1 VIYIC
6 LPAHDEQQT
15 IGVVLWKIRQVMAD
29 FPRDF
34 QILVVD
40 DASTDATPRVLEP
53 YTGVLPLTV
62 LRNRER
68 RGYAASLELLLREAV
83 RRSTYPK
90 RDSIVTL
97 QADFTEEPE
106 HIAALVKRIESG
118 ADVVCSSAA
127 AGSTLGPRDWRW
139 ARRLGRLALRRM
151 RWPAEAGDPLSGLR
165 AYRVFTI
172 SAALEQAGQERL
184 LQREGWAANAELLQ
198 AALPH
203 ARRTDV
209 VELPFRYHRRQRA
222 SRFGGWA
229 TLREV
234 LAYAFGQRRA
244 EPLAAT
250 GELEA
255 ALTAP
260 RRRASVL
267 TDQDALEEARAQR
280 RENGNGGEKKGR
292 NGRRRS
298 SSGGKAGARR
308 SEGRERGGSAATKE
322 PAARSGGAEAENA
335 QGTRRKRSR
344 KRRSGRP
351 EASPN
356 GAAPAPEE
364 VRAQGEDAA
373 GEDGGE
379 APKKKRRRRGRR
391 GGRNRRRGGGVDK
404 GSAEP
409 NTTPAEA
416 DSPRAAN
423 G

>member
-15 IGVVLWKIRQVMAD
+15 VGVVLWKIRQVMAD

-40 DASTDATPRVLEP
+40 DASTDATPDVLDP

-118 ADVVCSSAA
+118 ADVVSSSAA
-127 AGSTLGPRDWRW
+127 GGSTLGPREWRW
-139 ARRLGRLALRRM
+139 ARRLGRLALRGM
-151 RWPAEAGDPLSGLR
+151 RWPKDAGDPLSGLR

-172 SAALEQAGQERL
+172 GAALDAVGQERL
-184 LQREGWAANAELLQ
+184 LRHEGWAANAELLH

-203 ARRTDV
+203 ARRIET

-234 LAYAFGQRRA
+234 LGYAFGRSRA
-244 EPLAAT
+244 RPLAAT

-267 TDQDALEEARAQR
+267 TDQEALEDARTQR
-280 RENGNGGEKKGR
+280 RENGSEKRGR
-292 NGRRRS
+292 NGRGRS
-298 SSGGKAGARR
+298 GSGGRNGARPA
-308 SEGRERGGSAATKE
+308 RGK
-322 PAARSGGAEAENA
+322 RSGGNGGGEARGQSGA
-335 QGTRRKRSR
+335 AGAAAATDKPKQGRRKGRAGR
-344 KRRSGRP
+344 GATSG
-351 EASPN
+351 N
-356 GAAPAPEE
+356 GAATEE
-364 VRAQGEDAA
+364 VRAEGGGTGDNGGEDAA
-373 GEDGGE
+373 
-379 APKKKRRRRGRR
+379 KKKRRRRGRR

-404 GSAEP
+404 GGTAPDASPTEQD
-409 NTTPAEA
+409 T
-416 DSPRAAN
+416 PRAAN